1 MGKTVHDM
9 VPNVSTT
16 WYVPCRGV
24 HSTMSWKHRVVESM
38 SWSVVVENSDHVVE
52 CKNNRVVE
60 GCRGHHQGGVV
71 EYKKK
76 RVVEVCRG
84 HNQGVS
90 WAPPGGVVEYKNNPV
105 VEVCRGHNLGVSW
118 GTVTMSWNAKTTMSW
133 RVVVDTTRECR

>member
-71 EYKKK
+71 EYK
-76 RVVEVCRG
+76 
-84 HNQGVS
+84 
-90 WAPPGGVVEYKNNPV
+90 NNPV